1 VGHVVVGRYYD
12 PATGQFLSVDP
23 MVDETLEAYVYAGD
37 DPVDSTDPIG
47 NVTECKAWKY
57 QYEPMP
63 TSCGIWP
70 DDYQILT
77 RQLGVHLT
85 SPKLD
90 KDGSLR
96 IYGPVVDFI
105 NQKGASVKNLS
116 IALHLIQDDLYH
128 YMDYDTWLDNWGGA
142 LSVFQAYCG
151 LGSQCWPT
159 GDLNAG
165 QRVDSTILWLEQRYQ
180 QKGLPRWSEGAI
192 ETVETCGELVEWLGD
207 IGAGICVGVAGVGAA

>member
-1 VGHVVVGRYYD
+1 
-12 PATGQFLSVDP
+12 
-23 MVDETLEAYVYAGD
+23 
-37 DPVDSTDPIG
+37 
-47 NVTECKAWKY
+47 
-57 QYEPMP
+57 
-63 TSCGIWP
+63 
-70 DDYQILT
+70 
-77 RQLGVHLT
+77 
-85 SPKLD
+85 
-90 KDGSLR
+90 
-96 IYGPVVDFI
+96 
-105 NQKGASVKNLS
+105 VKNLS

-207 IGAGICVGVAGVGAA
+207 IGAGICVGVAGVGAAWPHSSGSSTLGPMLPRRKARKCTTAKISCRNR